1 MLVVENNPAEA
12 QALAMGLRRH
22 GHVVAGATTGVEA
35 LSVYEDYDLVLLDLE
50 LPDLDGLEVCRG
62 IRAVCDVPL
71 IAVTARASEVD
82 RVLGLKS
89 GADDYIAKPYS
100 FQELMARMDAV
111 MRRAR
116 PQATAV
122 RTALTHG
129 PLTIDTRSREVHLY
143 DRQVEVTRKEFD
155 LLSCLVSSPDAVI
168 SRQELMR
175 RVWGESWS
183 RRTVDTH
190 ISSLRHKLGA
200 SDWITTVRG
209 VGFRFESGPLHAAQI
224 AE

>member
-1 MLVVENNPAEA
+1 MVENNRSEAEA
-12 QALAMGLRRH
+12 LTVGLRRH
-22 GHVVAGATTGVEA
+22 GHDVADVATGVEA
-35 LSVYEDYDLVLLDLE
+35 LQVYEGYDLVLLDLE
-50 LPDLDGLEVCRG
+50 LPDVDGLEVCST
-62 IRAVCDVPL
+62 IRAACDVPL
-71 IAVTARASEVD
+71 IAVTARDGELD
-82 RVLGLKS
+82 RVLGLKA

-116 PQATAV
+116 PRAATS
-122 RTALTHG
+122 LSHG
-129 PLTIDTRSREVHLY
+129 GLRIDTRAREVRLH
-143 DRQVEVTRKEFD
+143 DRHVEVTRKEFD
-155 LLSCLVSSPDAVI
+155 LLSCLAASPDAVI

-175 RVWGESWS
+175 RVWGDSWS

-190 ISSLRHKLGA
+190 INSLRNKLGA

-209 VGFRFESGPLHAAQI
+209 VGFRFEPGRMQAARRP